1 MTFAHFAKSHIN
13 LSSERVPREDA
24 ARQERTAEEILRRLE
39 RQPGVV
45 LADEVGMG
53 KTFVAMAVA
62 TSIILDREDDGPV
75 VVMVPPSL
83 QGKWPNDWDVFQDKC
98 LSPEA
103 RDSIRSASADSGIS
117 FLRLLDDPPS

>member
-1 MTFAHFAKSHIN
+1 MSFAAFSHEHIS
-13 LSSERVPREDA
+13 LRTDRIPDEDA
-24 ARQERTAEEILRRLE
+24 ARQERTAENILKRLA

-62 TSIILDREDDGPV
+62 ASILIERPNDGPV

-83 QGKWPNDWDVFQDKC
+83 RDKWPKDWKVFREKC
-98 LSPEA
+98 LSGRA
-103 RDSIRSASADSGIS
+103 QQ
-117 FLRLLDDPPS
+117 